1 MENEQHNDERVAKM
15 DADQYYTSKGG
26 KYLKGVDIAGQEWE
40 VTISDA
46 NPEEGFKPGDPARI
60 ALSFHEI
67 EQKLTLNKGNYLM
80 VKENTGSSDTEAW
93 IGKKLVLYGT
103 RDQNPQGEIVDVVRV
118 RPPERQVKRVVPGKS
133 KSPSLQSENPA
144 AGLDDEVPF

>member
-1 MENEQHNDERVAKM
+1 METDNDERVAKM
-15 DADQYYTSKGG
+15 DADQFYTSKGG
-26 KYLKGVDIAGQEWE
+26 KYLKGADIAGQEWE

-46 NPEEGFKPGDPARI
+46 QPEDGYKPGDPERI

-80 VKENTGSSDTEAW
+80 VKENTGTKETDEW

-103 RDQNPQGEIVDVVRV
+103 RDQNPAGEIVDVVRV
-118 RPPERQVKRVVPGKS
+118 RPPERKVKRVVPGKS
-133 KSPSLQSENPA
+133 KSQSYDERNPPPA
-144 AGLDDEVPF
+144 DEPF